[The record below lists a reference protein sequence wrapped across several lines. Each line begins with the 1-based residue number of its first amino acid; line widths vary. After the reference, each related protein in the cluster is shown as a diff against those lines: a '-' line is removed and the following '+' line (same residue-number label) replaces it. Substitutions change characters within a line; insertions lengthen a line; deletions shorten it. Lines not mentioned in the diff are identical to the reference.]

1 MARFIPRTEA
11 PESLLTMTIDVL
23 VEQGNPEDFAAF
35 RVAWMQENS
44 FVFISDSASV
54 DRLWLDSAIAA
65 LPQEFNTGHCAILT
79 SGSTGLPKLIVGEKK
94 RSERLAQTLHALQ
107 RNELATDTIL
117 ALPLSYSFAFV
128 NQCVWAVTLERQAL
142 PTSGFADLQ
151 VFESTLAASTA
162 SMLCLVGVQATML
175 VEAFRGRVYDGVTN
189 LHFAGGRFP
198 QSLIPALREMFPGAY
213 ITNNYGCAEA
223 MPRLSLR
230 EASEKSEG
238 ANVGWP
244 LPSVDMRSDEENR
257 ILFKSEFGAVAIVES
272 ERLTRIG
279 PDDWIPTGDHGTR
292 EDDGSWLLHGRANEV
307 FKRHGEKVS
316 IPSILETVTR
326 VWHEEVATYPD
337 VDRSGESGYVL
348 VVAPSPSKANLRAI
362 LGEFRTCHARAQWP
376 LRIEACA
383 SLPRLPNGKIASTE
397 LAAYP
402 ELETY
407 WDQRV

>member
-1 MARFIPRTEA
+1 
-11 PESLLTMTIDVL
+11 MTIDVL